1 MTKSISGEVSMLFT
15 LLARQK
21 LDLLFFEYFEIVF
34 DCLPL
39 VCPLDAEENPL
50 TWIANAA
57 IANTTSMDV
66 DLNVWVM
73 MRETT
78 VD

>member
-1 MTKSISGEVSMLFT
+1 MLFT

-21 LDLLFFEYFEIVF
+21 LDLIFFEYFEIVF

-50 TWIANAA
+50 T
-57 IANTTSMDV
+57 
-66 DLNVWVM
+66 
-73 MRETT
+73 
-78 VD
+78 